1 MPCGP
6 IYNMAQVFED
16 PQVEQL
22 QAAVPLKH
30 PRRGDIRVVA
40 QPFKL
45 SRTPSAVS
53 FTQRE
58 LGEDNEAILSQ
69 LGYSAEAIEQF
80 KTKKVI

>member
-1 MPCGP
+1 
-6 IYNMAQVFED
+6 
-16 PQVEQL
+16 
-22 QAAVPLKH
+22 
-30 PRRGDIRVVA
+30 VA